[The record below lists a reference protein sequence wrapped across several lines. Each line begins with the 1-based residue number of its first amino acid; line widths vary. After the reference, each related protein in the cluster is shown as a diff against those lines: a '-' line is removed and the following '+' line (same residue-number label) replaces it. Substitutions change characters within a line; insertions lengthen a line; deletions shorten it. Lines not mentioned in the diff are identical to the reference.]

1 MPLPIPHKG
10 ELESKFIGRCM
21 DDENAKRE
29 FPDAKQRIAVC
40 YSQWRAKK

>member
-21 DDENAKRE
+21 NDEVARRE
-29 FPDAKQRIAVC
+29 FPDHQQRIAVC
-40 YSQWRAKK
+40 FSQWRKKK